1 MERLRYGMVGGAVGA
16 YIGDTHRYGAQM
28 DHLAEL
34 AAGCFSRDYEKN
46 LETARIWKLEDT
58 SRIYRDYR
66 ETAEKEA
73 AREDGIDFVSIVTP
87 NVSHYEIA
95 KCFLEQGIHVVC
107 DKPVA
112 MNVQK
117 AQELKDLAE
126 KQGPAF
132 RRDLRLY
139 GISGHPTGT

>member
-34 AAGCFSRDYEKN
+34 AAGCFSRDYEKS

-66 ETAEKEA
+66 EMAEKEA
-73 AREDGIDFVSIVTP
+73 AREDGTALGLPDC
-87 NVSHYEIA
+87 HR
-95 KCFLEQGIHVVC
+95 Q
-107 DKPVA
+107 
-112 MNVQK
+112 
-117 AQELKDLAE
+117 DL
-126 KQGPAF
+126 QS
-132 RRDLRLY
+132 RDLC
-139 GISGHPTGT
+139 GGHGGCAGVAA